1 MTASYADK
9 TDAQIRHAKIAELL
23 RIFWICNDA
32 DTDGRWGWTR
42 PQMAYTVCNPVMKA
56 VRAMLHADFYI
67 FDNADDLIEQ
77 VVEYLM
83 DNTACTEQQVTEAVR
98 LADYKL
104 SLTDTDTSV
113 VDDIVSNA
121 TSYYLQTGE

>member
-1 MTASYADK
+1 MAAPY
-9 TDAQIRHAKIAELL
+9 TDTEIRHAKIAELL

-67 FDNADDLIEQ
+67 YDNADELIEQ
-77 VVEYLM
+77 AVEHFM
-83 DNTACTEQQVTEAVR
+83 DNTACTEQQVLKGV
-98 LADYKL
+98 DYAL
-104 SLTDTDTSV
+104 SLT
-113 VDDIVSNA
+113 
-121 TSYYLQTGE
+121 GE